1 MQITAREV
9 RFVFDGGVD
18 ERRAVEVSAAL
29 DWAGRSV
36 NLAGIYSD
44 GDCGPDL
51 EDCRFAVDGV
61 VMSLDAA
68 GDTLQHLSST
78 PVAEELSRL
87 ARAAAVEYH
96 QQRLAQ
102 YDSLPVVAAAPRAA
116 APAFV
121 PLED

>member
-1 MQITAREV
+1 MNINTREV
-9 RFVFDGGVD
+9 RFISNHD

-29 DWAGRSV
+29 DWAGHAVSI
-36 NLAGIYSD
+36 AGIYAD

-51 EDCRFAVDGV
+51 EDRRFAVDGV

-96 QQRLAQ
+96 QQRIAQ
-102 YDSLPVVAAAPRAA
+102 YDSLPVVTAAPRATS
-116 APAFV
+116 PVFV